1 MMTTDNLVEVN
12 CEIPMQCELI
22 DKDENRDMVTH
33 VLKEDAK
40 FLKFI
45 TTFTGTGKWSYVIN
59 NGVISQLPLV
69 YFYFIKYKYV
79 ASTGKRT
86 VKVGFVCWARG
97 IYATIDIDFNVY
109 PKKSVYVNPHKAWCL
124 PHSDITYRIK
134 ILSSNQQQAYENSK
148 TYVRAFTISLMS
160 VMRLCAK
167 YDVTEIRQ
175 ACFSYGLSSYPS
187 YRLAN
192 LLVYNQKLVSKVWA
206 FMLLNCS
213 CSFKTI
219 ANIPYCGCETLCS
232 EIIPKQFGDAGRMCS
247 SDVLFCDSK

>member
-1 MMTTDNLVEVN
+1 MTTDNLVEVN

-86 VKVGFVCWARG
+86 
-97 IYATIDIDFNVY
+97 
-109 PKKSVYVNPHKAWCL
+109 
-124 PHSDITYRIK
+124 
-134 ILSSNQQQAYENSK
+134 
-148 TYVRAFTISLMS
+148 
-160 VMRLCAK
+160 
-167 YDVTEIRQ
+167 
-175 ACFSYGLSSYPS
+175 
-187 YRLAN
+187 
-192 LLVYNQKLVSKVWA
+192 